1 MATTVKGIKVK
12 TLADQYGM
20 LPKDVLKEL
29 EAQGFTNI
37 KTASSNIPADVLEL
51 VRAYFDEL
59 VEKKKKEDAAAEE
72 LDELDEANHA
82 LNKGKM
88 KFKSSSGAKGKKHN
102 NDEVFSKSRDKVK
115 EKGTKRHEEKIIDD
129 SSLQAAGTASEIH
142 MKSPIVVKALA
153 DAMGKTTN
161 EVITQLMMMNVLATI
176 NKVLDNDIAV
186 QLAEK
191 MNFTLVIDKR
201 ENVQT
206 EAKDETAPEDQ
217 AYEENEKDLKPR
229 PPIVTFMGHV
239 DHGKTSLQDAIRKTH
254 IA

>member
-82 LNKGKM
+82 
-88 KFKSSSGAKGKKHN
+88 
-102 NDEVFSKSRDKVK
+102 
-115 EKGTKRHEEKIIDD
+115 
-129 SSLQAAGTASEIH
+129 
-142 MKSPIVVKALA
+142 
-153 DAMGKTTN
+153 
-161 EVITQLMMMNVLATI
+161 
-176 NKVLDNDIAV
+176 
-186 QLAEK
+186 
-191 MNFTLVIDKR
+191 
-201 ENVQT
+201 
-206 EAKDETAPEDQ
+206 
-217 AYEENEKDLKPR
+217 
-229 PPIVTFMGHV
+229 
-239 DHGKTSLQDAIRKTH
+239 
-254 IA
+254 